1 MPLPMVV
8 TANAAIGRGWAHHA
22 IGILAGFT
30 AGAVFLF
37 GIFDMTAPGPGL
49 RNPTGVDV
57 GIMVTAAVAATMA
70 SRPVREGLGRYIA
83 VDPDNPVHSYA
94 LVLAVILLGTQIASV
109 AFSDVIATVNSLPP
123 LSIGDLAAQEA
134 PFLIM
139 AYAGV
144 GIWIRRSL
152 TESSDRLGIVAPAW
166 WHITLA
172 LGAAGAFWAFQLGA
186 GWLSQTLTPGIASQV
201 DRSSTHLFGGL
212 LNAPGIAALALLPG
226 ICEEILFRGA
236 MQPRFGLIATA
247 LLFTAIHT
255 DYGLTLD
262 LLAIFVLA
270 VGLGLIRKYLNTT
283 ASITCHT
290 TYNLL
295 VGLGLAGSYQFGV
308 YAVAAV
314 LIAVSLV
321 QLRRHMQA
329 HPGSAEPEAVR

>member
-1 MPLPMVV
+1 MVAM
-8 TANAAIGRGWAHHA
+8 ANAAIGRGWAHHA

-37 GIFDMTAPGPGL
+37 GIFDLTAPGPGL

-70 SRPVREGLGRYIA
+70 SRPVRERLARYMA
-83 VDPDNPVHSYA
+83 LDPDNPVHSYA
-94 LVLAVILLGTQIASV
+94 LVLAVILLGTQITPLV
-109 AFSDVIATVNSLPP
+109 FSDVFATVNSLPP
-123 LSIGDLAAQEA
+123 LSIGDVAAQEA
-134 PFLIM
+134 PYLIM

-152 TESSDRLGIVAPAW
+152 SDSSDRLGIVAPAW

-201 DRSSTHLFGGL
+201 DRSSNHLFGGL
-212 LNAPGIAALALLPG
+212 LTPGGIAALALLPG

-236 MQPRFGLIATA
+236 LQPRFGLIATA

-255 DYGLTLD
+255 DYGITID
-262 LLAIFVLA
+262 LLAIFALA
-270 VGLGLIRKYLNTT
+270 IGLGLIRKYLNTT
-283 ASITCHT
+283 ASITCHAI
-290 TYNLL
+290 YNLL
-295 VGLGLAGSYQFGV
+295 VGLALAGPFQYGL

-314 LIAVSLV
+314 LLAVSLV
-321 QLRRHMQA
+321 QLRRHIQA
-329 HPGSAEPEAVR
+329 QPESAKQEAVR